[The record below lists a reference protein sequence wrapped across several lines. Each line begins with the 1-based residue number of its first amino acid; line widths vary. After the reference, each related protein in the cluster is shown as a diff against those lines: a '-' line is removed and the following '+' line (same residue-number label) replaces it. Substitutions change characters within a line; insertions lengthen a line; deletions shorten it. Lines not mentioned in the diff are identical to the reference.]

1 MLRFDPKLLSP
12 LPCRLGAVRA
22 QGTFIK
28 AWQQSRSHAYQ
39 DNIKR
44 VSQQE
49 TTSDSSSF
57 SLGAFLTTWL
67 VGQSNVFDV
76 ALCAQPG
83 GRQTFIVSHAPALHV
98 LGAAEPALC
107 LPGLCQHSACAGH
120 SCMGKAC
127 QQRSP
132 SSSCSAPTCTAQYTV
147 CQVEP
152 IHFHASCVPC
162 PCCSCAPCAAYC
174 SMCCADCLTPDC
186 AHVMAVAVILVLS
199 SCPSSP
205 ALLLPHGRV

>member
-127 QQRSP
+127 QQCRPAAPRSTRCVRLSP
-132 SSSCSAPTCTAQYTV
+132 RT
-147 CQVEP
+147 
-152 IHFHASCVPC
+152 SCVPC
-162 PCCSCAPCAAYC
+162 PCCPCAPCAAYC
-174 SMCCADCLTPDC
+174 SMCCVDCLTPDC
-186 AHVMAVAVILVLS
+186 AHVMAVAVILVSS